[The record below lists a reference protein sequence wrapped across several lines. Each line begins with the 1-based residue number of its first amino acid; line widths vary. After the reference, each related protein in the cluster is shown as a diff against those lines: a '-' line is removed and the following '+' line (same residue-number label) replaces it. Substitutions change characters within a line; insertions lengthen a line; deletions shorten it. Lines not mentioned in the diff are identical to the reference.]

1 MEDRNLRNELLE
13 FREKWRNEIK
23 RNQNNID
30 LTLQTSPLTSHD
42 TVRTSIRNNISG
54 LDNNQN
60 QESVLQVEFD
70 RVNLND
76 ETVQEK
82 EIELHKAKML
92 YQQGIESER
101 NGNCDA
107 AVHYYREAIRLKPD
121 IENCLEIEEFPGNQ
135 EIENDENNE
144 DVEENLSNIVERFK
158 SYTMGRTCDTE
169 IETTAVHISVLP
181 TEILMY
187 IFKWVVSSEV
197 DMRSLEQLSMVSR
210 GFYICARDPILW
222 RLACYKVYG
231 ELSCRTIKDFD
242 GWREMFITKPHL
254 RFDGIY
260 ISKMSYFRPGEKSL
274 DNLYKPFHLV
284 NCYRYLR
291 FYSDGKV
298 LSLTSSAEPTTI
310 IPQFYRRKAAGSST
324 ASLGYYTLTN
334 DTVSIVVNSSP
345 KRRSKMDK
353 PQSQT
358 TFTMEFTLSKPRKKF
373 NWYLSWSKFS
383 YQSTNR
389 FLGRVDTG
397 NFEINKSY
405 TPLYFSRV
413 KSYSIATNSLLS

>member
-135 EIENDENNE
+135 ACMLLDITSNDLIGIGNNFNHNFLQLVA
-144 DVEENLSNIVERFK
+144 DSTFVPVILSYGDSPV
-158 SYTMGRTCDTE
+158 
-169 IETTAVHISVLP
+169 IS
-181 TEILMY
+181 
-187 IFKWVVSSEV
+187 
-197 DMRSLEQLSMVSR
+197 
-210 GFYICARDPILW
+210 
-222 RLACYKVYG
+222 
-231 ELSCRTIKDFD
+231 
-242 GWREMFITKPHL
+242 
-254 RFDGIY
+254 
-260 ISKMSYFRPGEKSL
+260 
-274 DNLYKPFHLV
+274 
-284 NCYRYLR
+284 
-291 FYSDGKV
+291 KV